1 MATPTRMSD
10 AARRQVL
17 EPSEGL
23 RLIAYRDCVGVLTIG
38 YGHTSM
44 AGAPV
49 VREGM
54 KITAA
59 EADEILSR
67 DLGKF
72 ERGVAALLTTAK
84 APVTQHEFD
93 ALVDLA
99 FNIGL
104 GALKSSSLL
113 RCYLA
118 GDKAAAARKF
128 MDWNKAGGK
137 VVAGLTARR
146 RREAAWFMDG
156 GLARTTVA
164 LMAPEMAAPARV
176 VDHPDNFAA
185 RWLNERRTPDLP
197 VL

>member
-1 MATPTRMSD
+1 MRMSD
-10 AARRQVL
+10 AARAQL
-17 EPSEGL
+17 TETSEGL
-23 RLIAYRDCVGVLTIG
+23 RLTAYRDSVGVWTIG

-49 VREGM
+49 VTPGM
-54 KITAA
+54 KITR
-59 EADEILSR
+59 EQADEILSR

-72 ERGVAALLTTAK
+72 ERGVAALLAGAK
-84 APVTQHEFD
+84 LPVGQREFD

-118 GDKAAAARKF
+118 GDKVAAARKF
-128 MDWNKAGGK
+128 MDWKKAGGRA
-137 VVAGLTARR
+137 VAGLTARR
-146 RREAAWFMDG
+146 RRDRDWFLDG

-176 VDHPDNFAA
+176 VDHPDNMVS

>member
-1 MATPTRMSD
+1 MNTPTRMSD

-59 EADEILSR
+59 QADEILSR

-72 ERGVAALLTTAK
+72 ERGVVALLTTAK
-84 APVTQHEFD
+84 EPVTQHEFD